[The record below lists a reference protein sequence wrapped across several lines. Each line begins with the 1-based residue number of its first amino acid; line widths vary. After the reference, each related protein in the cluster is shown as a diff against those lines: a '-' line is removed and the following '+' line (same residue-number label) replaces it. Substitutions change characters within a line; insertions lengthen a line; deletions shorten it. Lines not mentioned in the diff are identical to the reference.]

1 MQSGDEVGVGFF
13 VEVSDELAFIAFT
26 DRVNVETTLAVTLV
40 IPVPFLSERRLH
52 KQLHQRVEELA
63 VIHNQPF

>member
-1 MQSGDEVGVGFF
+1 
-13 VEVSDELAFIAFT
+13 
-26 DRVNVETTLAVTLV
+26 LV